1 MGYKPDLFA
10 HRRKNPVDK
19 LRANA
24 ELDHGIYVGEVIVR
38 PKDDTN
44 SGRIP
49 VYIPMLS
56 KDRDDPTGYF
66 NCYWS
71 SPFAGSTPSEKIGK
85 NVRSYDETIK
95 TYGMWMVPPDP
106 GNFVLVIF
114 GDGKKKNPIIIGC
127 LFPDQ
132 SQHMVPG
139 IPAGTTYGSS
149 LPLPVAEK
157 NKREPDPDT
166 SNKVNRPLHHIL
178 TKSILDQG
186 LINDPIRGISTSG
199 ARRESPSQVYG
210 ILTPGPEE
218 PSLITGKKDGTNR
231 RGGHSFVMDDNLDQ
245 RHIRLRTGL
254 GNQILMDDTNG
265 LIYVINSKGTAWVEL
280 AEDGSVHVFS
290 DKNINMRSTQD
301 INFHADRHINIEA
314 EENINIRAG
323 IYTTK
328 EEDKEASGG
337 EEVVTAGLGSIK
349 IESSDY
355 VELLAKTDF
364 NATVGIDL
372 NFKADQNYKI
382 EAVGSGNLLVGD
394 THKIGASDIM
404 ERASGEV
411 NSQAGGNNN
420 VLGSNVNLNNGGS
433 ASDPDP
439 AVIVEPFENPNIIDD
454 VPSAKPGW
462 EYDEKNP
469 GEANPLPTEGIR
481 EGKGREVNTILDV
494 VPTRE
499 PWVGHASATAVTQDP
514 AAMTSKDEA
523 VKDTPTNAISQSDKG
538 PATVGQ
544 SDGSHDVGLGYVPE
558 QGNPAPGPQSEP
570 MYKKSA
576 IMSSPQDVAQVC
588 NNMHENGLADAGAQV
603 LQSAG
608 HSIPTP
614 VTNSSGNKVVGYGH
628 ILDSNEMSAG
638 ATIFGDGKILDPQS
652 GFKNPGM
659 KRPANEYAEI
669 IMNES
674 EQGIKRYGLTKIMG
688 GNGSYAIDGT
698 KNSIVHRLSDAMTT
712 DVSKA
717 LGMNGLSTTGRIIAG
732 SLTGQTTKHNRNSI
746 LAMTLF
752 GNSIGENNW
761 YGSDVR
767 NAINQGDSNNLVPQL
782 MNKWITN
789 SVYRPTLKQRRVYEA
804 TLFGMPDLYDINET
818 PKASGMGWGILAN
831 RLRRKQYEYFAAD
844 GMAPPGGIYIG
855 SNFSINLK
863 ALVSQYI

>member
-1 MGYKPDLFA
+1 MPYRPDFFS

-19 LRANA
+19 LRENA

-114 GDGKKKNPIIIGC
+114 GDGKKKFPIIIGC

-166 SNKVNRPLHHIL
+166 SNAVNRPLHHII

-280 AEDGSVHVFS
+280 AEDGSIHVFS
-290 DKNINMRSTQD
+290 DKNINMRSTEN
-301 INFHADRHINIEA
+301 INFHADKDINIEA

-323 IYTTK
+323 IYK
-328 EEDKEASGG
+328 GS
-337 EEVVTAGLGSIK
+337 EEVGFGSIK
-349 IESSDY
+349 LESSDK
-355 VELLAKTDF
+355 VDLLAATNF
-364 NATVGIDL
+364 NATVDVDL
-372 NFKADQNYKI
+372 NFLAKGNYKI
-382 EAVGSGNLLVGD
+382 SAGGD
-394 THKIGASDIM
+394 GHLMVEGTHMLGASDIM
-404 ERASGEV
+404 ESASGEI
-411 NSQAGGNNN
+411 NSQASGNNN
-420 VLGSNVNLNNGGS
+420 ILGSNVNLNNGGS
-433 ASDPDP
+433 ANSPEQ
-439 AVIVEPFENPNIIDD
+439 AEQVEPFVPTEIED
-454 VPSAKPGW
+454 VPAIKPGW
-462 EYDEKNP
+462 NYDEKNP
-469 GEANPLPTEGIR
+469 GESNPLPTEGERVPEQPEPAI
-481 EGKGREVNTILDV
+481 NTINPV

-499 PWVGHASATAVTQDP
+499 PWVGHASATAATQDP
-514 AAMTSKDEA
+514 AQMTSKDEA
-523 VKDTPTNAISQSDKG
+523 VKNTPTNAIVQSDTG
-538 PATVGQ
+538 PATTPDDSGGHDIGTGYTTP
-544 SDGSHDVGLGYVPE
+544 DGALDPK
-558 QGNPAPGPQSEP
+558 PGPQSIP
-570 MYKKSA
+570 QYKKSA
-576 IMSSPQDVAQVC
+576 IKSMPQDVAQVC

-608 HSIPTP
+608 HSIPVP
-614 VTNSSGNKVVGYGH
+614 VTNSSGRQVVGYGH
-628 ILDSNEMSAG
+628 ILDNNEISSGVSM
-638 ATIFGDGKILDPQS
+638 FGDGKILDPQS
-652 GFKNPGM
+652 GFQNPGM
-659 KRPANEYAEI
+659 KLPASDYADI
-669 IMNES
+669 IMNET
-674 EQGIKRYGLTKIMG
+674 EQGIKRYGLTKILG

-732 SLTGQTTKHNRNSI
+732 SLTGSTTKHNRNSI

-767 NAINQGDSNNLVPQL
+767 NAINQGSANRLVPQL
-782 MNKWITN
+782 MNKWINN
-789 SVYRPTLKQRRVYEA
+789 SVYRPTLKQRRIYEA
-804 TLFGMPDLYDINET
+804 TLYGMPDLYDVSET

-844 GMAPPGGIYIG
+844 GMRPPGGIYIPA
-855 SNFSINLK
+855 NFDINLGG
-863 ALVSQYI
+863 LGRQIFNYI